1 MVKVL
6 NLIFLFLLSAQ
17 CFSQQVSIFKRKN
30 HLTKNPDCCEA
41 APTYVYKEDF
51 ETAEEGIFLPGWVQQ
66 FVVGFPLV
74 GNVEFAYAT
83 DPLVDSKSLRL
94 QNGARIYYVSS
105 FDPLTEAY
113 IYFKFKRV
121 TYSDGTTIFNL
132 MSGSQDN
139 TPICSL
145 FLAYNGTMKI
155 IEGAFG
161 TTGYAEV
168 STISA
173 VAPTDTVSVWLHY
186 VVGTGANS
194 IAEVFVA
201 SNSEIK
207 PASGSS
213 SHAIISN
220 GKSVGNANG
229 IWFYSE
235 YTPSDYRID
244 KVRVSPDKIGS
255 DPL

>member
-1 MVKVL
+1 MVKIL
-6 NLIFLFLLSAQ
+6 NLIFLFLLSTQ

-41 APTYVYKEDF
+41 APTYIYKEDF
-51 ETAEEGIFLPGWVQQ
+51 EDAQEGVFLPGWVQQ

-74 GNVEFAYAT
+74 GTVEFAYAT
-83 DPLVDSKSLRL
+83 DPLVGSKSLRL
-94 QNGARIYYVSS
+94 QDGARIYYVGA
-105 FDPLTEAY
+105 FDLTSEVY
-113 IYFKFKRV
+113 VYFRFKRV
-121 TYSDGTTIFNL
+121 TYQDGTTIFNL

-145 FLAYNGTMKI
+145 YLNYNGTLKL

-161 TTGYAEV
+161 STGYVEI
-168 STISA
+168 STVGA
-173 VAPTDTVSVWLHY
+173 AAPTDTISIWLHY
-186 VVGTGANS
+186 VAGTGANS
-194 IAEVFVA
+194 LAEVFMA
-201 SNSEIK
+201 LNSETK

-213 SHAIISN
+213 FYTAITN
-220 GKSVGNANG
+220 GKSTGSANG